1 MIGET
6 VRTLLTGTGLT
17 NPFESSDDDESAR
30 SRSGPQSSLF
40 SCPECDVVYIA
51 IDKETCSSCRGDV
64 REVSPTLTNGEATS
78 TSTSTSSS
86 TSPSPTVPR
95 T

>member
-1 MIGET
+1 MSMIGET
-6 VRTLLTGTGLT
+6 VRSLLTGTGIT
-17 NPFESSDDDESAR
+17 NPFESSDDGGSAR
-30 SRSGPQSSLF
+30 RRSVPQSSLF

-78 TSTSTSSS
+78 TSVHHS
-86 TSPSPTVPR
+86 
-95 T
+95 